1 MGLFNKHSNVTLS
14 GDEQDKLDQIELENA
29 KANARDKEKRL
40 AIEQADAAKQKE
52 RADAAEANLKAA
64 EANLKALIA
73 EALQPER
80 ERCLKL
86 YDLAYQHNAPL
97 SVLQGA
103 IHNGTSVGDFALQ
116 LLQGGDDGTTG

>member
-29 KANARDKEKRL
+29 RANVRDKEKRL

-52 RADAAEANLKAA
+52 RADAAEANLKAT
-64 EANLKALIA
+64 EAKLKALVA

-80 ERCLKL
+80 ERCLEL
-86 YDLAYQHNAPL
+86 YQLACQHHAPL
-97 SVLQGA
+97 SVLQEA

-116 LLQGGDDGTTG
+116 LLLGGGDGTTG